1 VGEPHPYLS
10 PLIAQSPTPRFPS
23 HLKVGQIGNC
33 FFKLSY
39 RLDTNKDKQIKQLV
53 YAFRQGQQANFSN
66 SQNQPPLIDPSVI
79 RAAGQI
85 YYTYCEVHPEI
96 VGQASGVAINRV
108 SLRGKVIFTS
118 QPVLLPQECFVPL
131 NQIESY
137 MY

>member
-1 VGEPHPYLS
+1 
-10 PLIAQSPTPRFPS
+10 
-23 HLKVGQIGNC
+23 
-33 FFKLSY
+33 
-39 RLDTNKDKQIKQLV
+39 V
-53 YAFRQGQQANFSN
+53 YALRQGQQANFSN

-79 RAAGQI
+79 RSAGQI

-108 SLRGKVIFTS
+108 TLRGKVIFTTH
-118 QPVLLPQECFVPL
+118 PVLLPQECFVPL